1 MRYHSPWIVQLKRS
15 RPIQR
20 VSNHLRPDTVI
31 VGGGIAGLATA
42 YFLLRDTPRK
52 VLLLEADKVA
62 HGATGHN
69 AGQVVSYFERPLDDI
84 GREYGKTLAVEA
96 YRDLIATWA
105 DLEEVFASARLKTP
119 LTRFVGYAGFSTLRQ
134 IEGQLRTIALL
145 AEAGIETEKIFVAQ
159 EAEILKRM
167 PPPYRDSCVP
177 VSREHILTLLETKNP
192 QFIAA
197 FPERKGCTNSSLL
210 TEELAGFLLSSYP
223 ERFRLAELASANE
236 INAAPESVEIKTA
249 EQTVTAADAV
259 LCTNG
264 YKTWQL
270 RRSPSS
276 PPPFAAGVKGTVGY
290 MNGYFEDGQRPA
302 AAIRYFT
309 CDTRTPQDPYFYLT
323 RRRYEHGR
331 HVHDLICVG
340 GPEIAL
346 SPNEE
351 YNRQANYL
359 KDAHRKIDDFVLSS
373 CGPDWKN
380 PKPDFHW
387 HGLMGYTESM
397 IRLAGPDPEYPS
409 IHYNLGCNGVGILPS
424 FAGGKRIARLLA
436 GEKLRPSIFDPG
448 LQKEILGA
456 AREG

>member
-15 RPIQR
+15 RPVQR
-20 VSNHLRPDTVI
+20 ISNHLHPETVI
-31 VGGGIAGLATA
+31 VGGGIAGMATA
-42 YFLLRDTPRK
+42 YFLLRNTSRK

-69 AGQVVSYFERPLDDI
+69 AGQVVAYFERPLDDI
-84 GREYGKTLAVEA
+84 AREYGKAPAIEA
-96 YRDLIATWA
+96 YKDLIDTWT
-105 DLEEVFASARLKTP
+105 DLNEVFAIARLKTP
-119 LTRFVGYAGFSTLRQ
+119 LTRFTGYAGFSTLGQ
-134 IEGQLRTIALL
+134 IEGQLRTIGLLGESGIKTEKILL
-145 AEAGIETEKIFVAQ
+145 AEEP
-159 EAEILKRM
+159 EILTRI
-167 PPPYRDSCVP
+167 PSPYRDSCVP
-177 VSREHILTLLETKNP
+177 VPREHILTLLETKNP

-197 FPERKGCTNSSLL
+197 FPEKKGCTNSSLL

-223 ERFRLAELASANE
+223 ERFHLAEHTSANE
-236 INAAPESVEIKTA
+236 LNAAPERLEIKTA
-249 EQTVTAADAV
+249 EQTKTAANAV

-276 PPPFAAGVKGTVGY
+276 SPPFSAGVKGTVGY
-290 MNGYFEDGQRPA
+290 MNGYFDDGLRA
-302 AAIRYFT
+302 ATAIRYFT
-309 CDTRTPQDPYFYLT
+309 RDTRTPQDPYFYLT

-331 HVHDLICVG
+331 YVHDLICVG
-340 GPEIAL
+340 GPEISL
-346 SPNEE
+346 SPNEK

-373 CGPDWKN
+373 CAADWKN

-397 IRLAGPDPEYPS
+397 IRLAGSDPEYPS
-409 IHYNLGCNGVGILPS
+409 ILYNLGCNGVGILPS
-424 FAGGKRIARLLA
+424 FLGGKRIARILA

-448 LQKEILGA
+448 LQKGILGA

>member
-15 RPIQR
+15 RPVQKI
-20 VSNHLRPDTVI
+20 SKHLHPDTVI
-31 VGGGIAGLATA
+31 VGGGVAGLATA
-42 YFLLRDTPRK
+42 YFLLRNTPRK

-96 YRDLIATWA
+96 YKDLIATWA

-119 LTRFVGYAGFSTLRQ
+119 LTQFTGYAGFSTLGQ

-159 EAEILKRM
+159 EAETLKRI
-167 PPPYRDSCVP
+167 PLPYRESCAEVP
-177 VSREHILTLLETKNP
+177 REHILTLLETKNP

-197 FPERKGCTNSSLL
+197 FPERKGCTNSGLL

-223 ERFRLAELASANE
+223 ERFHLAELTSANE
-236 INAAPESVEIKTA
+236 INPAPEGVEIKTA
-249 EQTVTAADAV
+249 EQIITAAQAI

-264 YKTWQL
+264 FKTWQL
-270 RRSPSS
+270 RRSSS
-276 PPPFAAGVKGTVGY
+276 SSPPFAAGVKGTVGY
-290 MNGYFEDGQRPA
+290 MNGYFEDGLRPA

-309 CDTRTPQDPYFYLT
+309 RDTRTPQDPYFYLT
-323 RRRYEHGR
+323 RRQYEHGR

-340 GPEIAL
+340 GPEISL
-346 SPNEE
+346 SPKEQ
-351 YNRQANYL
+351 YDPQANYL
-359 KDAHRKIDDFVLSS
+359 KDAHRKIDDFVLAS
-373 CGPDWKN
+373 CGADWKD

-397 IRLAGPDPEYPS
+397 IRLTGPDPEYPA
-409 IHYNLGCNGVGILPS
+409 ILYNLGCNGVGILPS
-424 FAGGKRIARLLA
+424 FLGGKRIARILA
-436 GEKLRPSIFDPG
+436 GEKLMPSIFDPG
-448 LQKEILGA
+448 LQKEIIRE